1 MPMFRDTGKPVYY
14 FTVSW
19 DGISEET
26 EGSVTYTRES
36 FSLAVDGIKYYL
48 DKYKERSPYISGLSF
63 VQGESSENLLTDKL
77 KNKIEKECNG

>member
-48 DKYKERSPYISGLSF
+48 DKYKARSP
-63 VQGESSENLLTDKL
+63 
-77 KNKIEKECNG
+77 